1 MRILTLLAQ
10 PGLVLVKPVLSSDGM
25 PLVGAGTKL
34 GHRHLRLI
42 YDEGISVLH
51 VEPDRRIASWQEL
64 PDVNGFIRRLDERF
78 TFVEDDPLMSVMKQ
92 AVKNVYLEYLF
103 EMED

>member
-10 PGLVLVKPVLSSDGM
+10 PGLVLAKPVLSGDGL
-25 PLVGAGTKL
+25 PLVGVGTQL
-34 GHRHLRLI
+34 SHRHLRLI
-42 YDEGISVLH
+42 YDEGIAVLH

-64 PDVNGFIRRLDERF
+64 PDVDGFIGRLDERF
-78 TFVEDDPLMSVMKQ
+78 AFVEDDPLMNVMKQ